1 MTQITQFSKKV
12 TKLRRH
18 ITVCKKVV
26 DIYLLTNV
34 YGHITLKI
42 PVLVRSLKSSNVE
55 PG

>member
-1 MTQITQFSKKV
+1 MHTRRQGWLVKVKKLAYTFGV
-12 TKLRRH
+12 EMSRLQT
-18 ITVCKKVV
+18 
-26 DIYLLTNV
+26 DAQNV